1 VASALQ
7 FTQNRSLE
15 TGQLL
20 SLDSQTTGSFPTSRC
35 GQVRSLTKACFVCG
49 RDVLQLA
56 GVSEEGELVPLA
68 ADVEDEDDE

>member
-1 VASALQ
+1 
-7 FTQNRSLE
+7 
-15 TGQLL
+15 
-20 SLDSQTTGSFPTSRC
+20 
-35 GQVRSLTKACFVCG
+35 VCG